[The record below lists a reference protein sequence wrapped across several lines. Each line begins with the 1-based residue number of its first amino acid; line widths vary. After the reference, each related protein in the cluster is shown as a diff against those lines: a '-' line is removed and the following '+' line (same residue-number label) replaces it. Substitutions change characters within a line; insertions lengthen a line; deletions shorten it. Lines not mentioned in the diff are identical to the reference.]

1 MCGGEDGDGG
11 CVGVRVVMEEDVGV
25 RVVREW
31 KLMRLCAWELMVFV
45 S

>member
-1 MCGGEDGDGG
+1 MGVKLVMEDVWGEGGDGG
-11 CVGVRVVMEEDVGV
+11 CVGV